1 MKDELSMDMILGGLY
16 GALVGDAAGATLE
29 FFRGDITERDV
40 KRAMYMPG
48 GGSLDVVAG
57 QITDDGEL
65 TIALLQGLVDSKRES
80 RESRVSREPCFYIL
94 KRYIQWYKS
103 NPIDCGM
110 TISRSLK
117 ECISFENTESKLIE
131 NAYRNARRVNLHS
144 KGNGALM
151 RCTPIGIYGAIKG
164 MSSVEIA
171 GLARRDAMLTHP
183 HITCQDCSACY
194 AIAIAYLI
202 LNPKDNQG
210 AINTVLEWAKN
221 EACDEVLEY
230 LYLAMT
236 AKTNMPAIDC
246 KFQIGF
252 LKHGFVLAFYFLNQ
266 APNYTYMESIRKT
279 LLLGGDTDTNACIV
293 GGLMGAYWGQERIP
307 IEMLQPVLLCGD
319 VNPDVDIDCVN
330 RTAYYN
336 RPDWLHPRNVS
347 TLVRQLL
354 GEGRE

>member
-1 MKDELSMDMILGGLY
+1 MLVLETSQEEMDIMLGCLY
-16 GALVGDAAGATLE
+16 GALVGDASGATLE
-29 FFRGDITERDV
+29 FFRGEITERDV
-40 KRAMYMPG
+40 ERAMTMPG
-48 GGSLDVVAG
+48 GGSLNVETG
-57 QITDDGEL
+57 QVTDDGEL
-65 TIALLQGLVDSKRES
+65 TIALLQGLVDSKS
-80 RESRVSREPCFYIL
+80 GSREPIFYIL

-103 NPIDCGM
+103 MPIDCGM
-110 TISRSLK
+110 TISRSLQG
-117 ECISFENTESKLIE
+117 CLSFEDNTGMLVEK
-131 NAYRNARRVNLHS
+131 AYRNARNINMHS

-210 AINTVLEWAKN
+210 AINAVLEWAKN

-246 KFQIGF
+246 KCQIGF

-319 VNPDVDIDCVN
+319 VNPDVDIDCGN